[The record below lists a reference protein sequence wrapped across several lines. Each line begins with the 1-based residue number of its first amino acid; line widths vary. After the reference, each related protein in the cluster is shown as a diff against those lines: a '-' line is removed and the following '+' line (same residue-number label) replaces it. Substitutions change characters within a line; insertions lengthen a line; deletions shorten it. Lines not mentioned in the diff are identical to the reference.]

1 MMCGQFIY
9 RQGMQARTEEEQV
22 LDNVFQQAYI
32 PRSLEEVDEYER
44 DHDRL
49 AGTSIACRDCIAFA
63 LQTSSVVIHPPSLRA
78 AHESV

>member
-1 MMCGQFIY
+1 MIDQACNALDMPALYQHEHTACF

-22 LDNVFQQAYI
+22 LDKVFRQVYI

-49 AGTSIACRDCIAFA
+49 AG
-63 LQTSSVVIHPPSLRA
+63 VVP
-78 AHESV
+78 

>member
-1 MMCGQFIY
+1 
-9 RQGMQARTEEEQV
+9 MQARTEEEQV

-49 AGTSIACRDCIAFA
+49 AGTSIACRDCITFA
-63 LQTSSVVIHPPSLRA
+63 LQTPSVMIHPPGPRA